1 MPSSLVPF
9 PIDAMSTTERII
21 KNTVYLYLTQLVGFL
36 FPLFLTPFILS
47 TIGQVEFGI
56 YALVIGYVGTLGV
69 LDLSISSAF
78 VRFIAE
84 YLTKH
89 DDQEL
94 NNVVN
99 TGFLFY
105 TVFSL
110 LLSLLGFFLAPFV
123 ISLMNIPPD
132 LQETSVLVFRISLIG
147 FFFSSAFSVFV
158 SVLISLHEMYVTS
171 IITMVMGSLNLI
183 ATIILLESGYRL
195 LGLAWVQAAA
205 GVVTAGANLVIA
217 LRKMPQLRMS
227 PVYWSSTSLRKMLG
241 MGIQM
246 QMSKLS
252 GFAGER
258 YDEFLLGL
266 FSSMQ
271 NVAYFNI
278 AARISRMARLVPV
291 QLVPLVAPVATELH
305 AKGEER
311 KLQQLFTDITKYL
324 LFATTPIMFFVA
336 FAADTIVYAWIGVS
350 LPIAVHILRILAIG
364 QIVNLTFSAPGN
376 AITPNIG
383 VPRFQMYEGFI
394 SLIINL
400 VLSYF
405 LIKSLGGLG
414 AAFGSTT
421 AVVIAALYV
430 FAASVKFFR
439 HGRLAFL
446 RHLYIKPVAAGV
458 VALGVTYFCE
468 LVLERLL
475 FIGSRATAFIELVV
489 LGIMFTGTFTIV
501 VLNSNYLEER
511 GQRLLARFVLSLI
524 PTPILSWLQKRL
536 LIHKY
541 PPGSAYDGELVS
553 LFVVTHNRVSMMR
566 QCIDALIPTLSGLNW
581 ELIIWDNKS
590 DDGTRDYLQQFENHQ
605 RIRLVEHP
613 ENIGT
618 NAKGKAAA
626 LCSGDFIIGI
636 DDDVIRFPDRWVQDM
651 IYAYKNILAM
661 GYLAAN
667 VVQDDS
673 TTGAKHPQE
682 MYKSESY
689 DDNGLILE
697 VGPTGGWCFLVS
709 RDVYE
714 TVGPLK
720 TLKNRI
726 FFMEDADYVNRVI
739 DKGFKYGIL
748 RNVKVYHATGIAHNR
763 DFDAVYSRKMADQAQ
778 GFSLSYKIKR
788 KLVRL
793 FSPLRYL
800 RTLVILGT
808 KEDGF
813 SVAL

>member
-1 MPSSLVPF
+1 MSSPLGLSPVNG
-9 PIDAMSTTERII
+9 MSTTDRII
-21 KNTVYLYLTQLVGFL
+21 KNTVYLYITQLVGFL

-56 YALVIGYVGTLGV
+56 YAIVIGYVGTLSV
-69 LDLSISSAF
+69 LDLSVSSAF

-84 YLTKH
+84 HITKH

-94 NNVVN
+94 NRVVN

-110 LLSLLGFFLAPFV
+110 LLCFVGFFLVPFV
-123 ISLMNIPPD
+123 ISLLNIPPN
-132 LQETSVLVFRISLIG
+132 LRETSVLVFRVSLIG

-171 IITMVMGSLNLI
+171 IITMVMGMVNLV
-183 ATIILLESGYRL
+183 ATIILLESGLRL
-195 LGLAWVQAAA
+195 LGLAWVQA
-205 GVVTAGANLVIA
+205 GVGALTAGTNLVLA

-227 PVYWSSTSLRKMLG
+227 LVYWSPTSLRKMLG

-266 FSSMQ
+266 FSSLQ

-278 AARISRMARLVPV
+278 AARVSRMARLVPV
-291 QLVPLVAPVATELH
+291 QLVPPVAPVATELH

-311 KLQQLFTDITKYL
+311 KLQQLFTDTTKYL
-324 LFATTPIMFFVA
+324 LFITTPVMFFVA
-336 FAADTIVYAWIGVS
+336 FAADTIVYAWIGESMPV
-350 LPIAVHILRILAIG
+350 AVHILRILAVG
-364 QIVNLTFSAPGN
+364 QIANLTFSAPGN

-383 VPRFQMYEGFI
+383 IPRFQMYEGFI

-414 AAFGSTT
+414 AAIGSTT
-421 AVVIAALYV
+421 ACIIAALYV
-430 FAASVKFFR
+430 FAASAKFFR
-439 HGRLAFL
+439 QRRTAVLQN
-446 RHLYIKPVAAGV
+446 LYVKPIAAGV
-458 VALGVTYFCE
+458 VALVVTYFCE
-468 LVLERLL
+468 LALESFM
-475 FIGSRATAFIELVV
+475 FIDSRATAFAELVV
-489 LGIMFTGTFTIV
+489 LGILFTAIFGIV

-511 GQRLLARFVLSLI
+511 GQRLLARFVLSFV
-524 PTPILSWLQKRL
+524 PVPILSWLKRKL
-536 LIHKY
+536 LMQRY
-541 PPGSAYDGELVS
+541 PPKSAYQGERVS
-553 LFVVTHNRVSMMR
+553 LFVVTHNRMNMLR
-566 QCIDALIPTLSGLNW
+566 QCIDALIPTLADLDW

-590 DDGTRDYLQQFENHQ
+590 DDDTREYLGQFKNHE

-618 NAKGKAAA
+618 NAKGRAAA

-651 IYAYKNILAM
+651 IYAYKNIPGM
-661 GYLAAN
+661 GYLATN
-667 VVQDDS
+667 VIQDDS
-673 TTGAKHPQE
+673 TTGAKHSKE
-682 MYKSESY
+682 LYKPESY
-689 DDNGLILE
+689 DDKRLVLE
-697 VGPTGGWCFLVS
+697 VGPTGGWCFLIS
-709 RDVYE
+709 RGVYE

-726 FFMEDADYVNRVI
+726 FFSEDADYVNRVI
-739 DKGFKYGIL
+739 DNGFRYGIL
-748 RNVKVYHATGIAHNR
+748 QNVSVYHATGSTHNR
-763 DFDAVYSRKMADQAQ
+763 DFNEVYTRKMEDQEQ
-778 GFSLSYKIKR
+778 GFSVLYGIKR

-793 FSPLRYL
+793 FSPSRYL
-800 RTLVILGT
+800 RTLIILGSG
-808 KEDGF
+808 KDRLGM
-813 SVAL
+813 AA